1 MELCLQLSCSE
12 ARPFRYLPLAGRTT
26 ERTAGKFTLCFAS
39 LLNFLQA
46 AGCRSL
52 VRSIRIRGPDTVLR
66 RSGLLSNLSWA
77 FPHCQLFF
85 LYLFPMELVNDPSA
99 TILQNET

>member
-1 MELCLQLSCSE
+1 MELCLPLSCSE

-26 ERTAGKFTLCFAS
+26 ERTAGKFTLCFVS

-52 VRSIRIRGPDTVLR
+52 VRSIRIQGPDRVL

-77 FPHCQLFF
+77 FSHCQLFF
-85 LYLFPMELVNDPSA
+85 FLMQLVNDLSA
-99 TILQNET
+99 MILHNET